1 MDELQN
7 RFSNDF
13 DQQYNCDVTRMNSL
27 EVALT
32 LIYDD
37 YSKMRIHYVQT
48 YFMNANGAREMKMDE
63 VLILY
68 IVRRTD
74 H

>member
-1 MDELQN
+1 MILIN
-7 RFSNDF
+7 NII
-13 DQQYNCDVTRMNSL
+13 VTSREWINSL
-27 EVALT
+27 EVVLT